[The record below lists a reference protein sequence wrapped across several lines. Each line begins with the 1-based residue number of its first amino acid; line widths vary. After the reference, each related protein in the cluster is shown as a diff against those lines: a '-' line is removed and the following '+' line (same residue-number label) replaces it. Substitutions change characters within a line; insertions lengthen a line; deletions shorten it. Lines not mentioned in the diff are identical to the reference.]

1 MNEREFNSLTHL
13 IHTESA
19 FCSKFQ
25 QFMLVSRLFMEKM
38 TMKEEEEEE
47 EWKFYDKKLSLFP
60 HRKPHSYY
68 KPRESMVKLTFLL
81 TSEINVHLLL

>member
-1 MNEREFNSLTHL
+1 MNESEFNSLTHL

-38 TMKEEEEEE
+38 TMKEEVKEE
-47 EWKFYDKKLSLFP
+47 EWKFYD
-60 HRKPHSYY
+60 
-68 KPRESMVKLTFLL
+68 
-81 TSEINVHLLL
+81 